1 MVCVESLVLVH
12 VDHKPL
18 ASIGK
23 RPQEIW
29 LLAVPGVGTDP
40 GEAGTASPRL
50 SNDLQGHRTLAHERL
65 VLDGDMRL
73 VASFRVIRPALRQ
86 IQSTLN
92 QRRRRTAAESAEYS
106 DLAIV
111 DLAQSSIP
119 LTRDTG

>member
-1 MVCVESLVLVH
+1 MRVESLILVH
-12 VDHKPL
+12 VDHEPL
-18 ASIGK
+18 TSIGE

-40 GEAGTASPRL
+40 GEAGTASSRL
-50 SNDLQGHRTLAHERL
+50 SNDLQGHRTLADERL
-65 VLDGDMRL
+65 VFDGDMRL
-73 VASFRVIRPALRQ
+73 GASFRVIRPALRQ

-92 QRRRRTAAESAEYS
+92 QRRCRTAAESAEYS